1 MPPAFNLSQDQTL
14 QFNLCTRLHS
24 TDVDQF
30 TPPPNHPGLPERSG
44 NAIPWPRA
52 QRPKPPDPLLQC
64 EYYLSILRVPEP
76 PLNAPTG
83 LPRLL
88 SCPSGIRGRPEASP
102 PQVPTLIG
110 CSHC

>member
-30 TPPPNHPGLPERSG
+30 TPPPTHPGFPGRSG

-64 EYYLSILRVPEP
+64 EYYLSMLRVPKP
-76 PLNAPTG
+76 PPKTHGKL
-83 LPRLL
+83 
-88 SCPSGIRGRPEASP
+88 EASL

-110 CSHC
+110 CSRC